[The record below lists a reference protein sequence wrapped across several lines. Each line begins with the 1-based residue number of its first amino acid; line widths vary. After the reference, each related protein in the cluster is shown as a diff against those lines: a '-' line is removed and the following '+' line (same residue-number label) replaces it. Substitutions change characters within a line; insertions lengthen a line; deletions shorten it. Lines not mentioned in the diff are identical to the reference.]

1 MGHMDIKTRYP
12 AFNAHNAQKHEKT
25 RFFMFFG
32 LKKVI
37 YAQKYLE
44 ANFENNI
51 SKNHEKSSKIVKNSK
66 NACFYKNTH
75 FFTKMYITADAKNV
89 NVWKCAHHVFSC
101 VFVDFVYD
109 RAYIVHILC
118 FYPV

>member
-1 MGHMDIKTRYP
+1 MGHIHIKTRYP
-12 AFNAHNAQKHEKT
+12 AFNAYNAQKHEKT
-25 RFFMFFG
+25 RFSCFFG
-32 LKKVI
+32 LKKII

-75 FFTKMYITADAKNV
+75 FFTKMHIMEDAKNV
-89 NVWKCAHHVFSC
+89 NV
-101 VFVDFVYD
+101 
-109 RAYIVHILC
+109 
-118 FYPV
+118 